1 MWRVLINTRRDMD
14 ELIENA
20 EKTHSAFEIK
30 MYRNQ
35 LDELDNIL
43 EKIKNLPQD
52 FNWNKK

>member
-52 FNWNKK
+52 FNWNEK